1 MAFIDKFAQALGFTS
16 IANDPEEDEDYFE
29 DDYEE
34 DYEEPRNSRFNR
46 SSRERDR
53 NSDYRNSGYRKNETD
68 YYNDRPSFGTN
79 TRGYDRDPVTG
90 EVRYSSGTGASDGY
104 SSAERPNGRSYGS
117 SYGTGPSFGSSS
129 QSGPTYRTNSYS
141 TSTTTGPNG
150 KKILN
155 LNASI
160 NMEVVVAS
168 PESFE
173 EARVIAQSIKESK
186 PVIINLEF
194 IDHDIAQRMTDFLC
208 GCCCA
213 VNGNIQRI
221 ADKIFMIAPGNVD
234 FAGDVDI
241 RQSLQTEGLAFPFGS
256 RDPYQ

>member
-1 MAFIDKFAQALGFTS
+1 
-16 IANDPEEDEDYFE
+16 
-29 DDYEE
+29 
-34 DYEEPRNSRFNR
+34 
-46 SSRERDR
+46 
-53 NSDYRNSGYRKNETD
+53 
-68 YYNDRPSFGTN
+68 
-79 TRGYDRDPVTG
+79 
-90 EVRYSSGTGASDGY
+90 
-104 SSAERPNGRSYGS
+104 
-117 SYGTGPSFGSSS
+117 
-129 QSGPTYRTNSYS
+129 
-141 TSTTTGPNG
+141 
-150 KKILN
+150 
-155 LNASI
+155 
-160 NMEVVVAS
+160 MEVVVAS